1 MQIVRTIVWVALLVA
16 FVALTVLNWD
26 ITLAMRIWPGM
37 VWDTRLP
44 AIVVVSFLLGLVPM
58 WLVHRGAKWRLQ
70 RRISSLEAAA
80 RSVAVAPSA
89 SPLATPVETSLPADP
104 IGYPEPLA
112 PEERT
117 DPSRPIRD
125 DDLRP

>member
-70 RRISSLEAAA
+70 RRISGLEAAA
-80 RSVAVAPSA
+80 RSVAVAPPPA
-89 SPLATPVETSLPADP
+89 PANMPAETALPADP

-112 PEERT
+112 PDAPPEPRN
-117 DPSRPIRD
+117 
-125 DDLRP
+125 DLRP

>member
-70 RRISSLEAAA
+70 RRISGLEAAA
-80 RSVAVAPSA
+80 RSVAVAPPPA
-89 SPLATPVETSLPADP
+89 PATTSTETTLPADP
-104 IGYPEPLA
+104 LGYPEPLA
-112 PEERT
+112 PEASPELR
-117 DPSRPIRD
+117 

>member
-1 MQIVRTIVWVALLVA
+1 MQIVRTIVWVALLIA

-44 AIVVVSFLLGLVPM
+44 AILVVSFLIGLVPM
-58 WLVHRGAKWRLQ
+58 WLVHRGSKWRLQ
-70 RRISSLEAAA
+70 RRIPGLETAA
-80 RSVAVAPSA
+80 RSVAVPPQPPVSTTP
-89 SPLATPVETSLPADP
+89 PLAQEPFDSDERLEAA
-104 IGYPEPLA
+104 PEP
-112 PEERT
+112 R
-117 DPSRPIRD
+117 